1 MTSRISASSWC
12 RSALVI
18 LSLFMLTSC
27 TTAQQ
32 RPLSG
37 ADKPVCDMQ
46 KGLCAFSWKIF
57 LVSEP
62 EMQGTDG
69 QLFASGRSVYPVNKF
84 TDIPF
89 EINHGDQNKF
99 AGVFNT
105 GTSGTSTF
113 TFVTLSGVIHRGKS
127 RIVTFSQKISIRPGR
142 TGEIRIPVGDETFI
156 IAVTAPTLTDH
167 SL

>member
-1 MTSRISASSWC
+1 MTASSWC

-57 LVSEP
+57 LVRNP
-62 EMQGTDG
+62 DAPKTDG
-69 QLFASGRSVYPVNKF
+69 EHFASGSSVYPVNTF
-84 TDIPF
+84 TDVPV
-89 EINHGDQNKF
+89 EINHGDQDKF
-99 AGVFNT
+99 ALVFNI
-105 GTSGTSTF
+105 GSADIPAFS
-113 TFVTLSGVIHRGKS
+113 FVTLSGVIHRGKS
-127 RIVTFSQKISIRPGR
+127 RTATFSQKIGIRSGG
-142 TGEIRIPVGDETFI
+142 TGEVRVRTGDETFI
-156 IAVTAPTLTDH
+156 ISVTAPTFTDH
-167 SL
+167 SQ

>member
-62 EMQGTDG
+62 EMPGTDG

-99 AGVFNT
+99 AVFLT
-105 GTSGTSTF
+105 QALLARRRSH
-113 TFVTLSGVIHRGKS
+113 LS
-127 RIVTFSQKISIRPGR
+127 PCL
-142 TGEIRIPVGDETFI
+142 
-156 IAVTAPTLTDH
+156 A
-167 SL
+167 